1 MSDDTDPTH
10 SERDCLQ
17 RFMFEQL
24 DIRGTLAHLD
34 DAWAGVRDAQDYPEP
49 VQRLLGEMLTATA
62 LLASIVKV
70 KGTLTVQATGDG
82 PLAAVMAECRDR
94 SQLRGIAR
102 IRDEAAFTT
111 DRVANGGPA
120 NGGPAKGGPAE
131 GGPTEGTTALGKGL
145 ITITIRPEFGDRAGE
160 AYQGIVPMD
169 GSSLA
174 EALEGYF
181 VQSEQIPT
189 RLWLAADAGRAA
201 GMLIQALPQELARFD
216 HAEHQREEDF
226 GRISLLAGT
235 VSASELK
242 DLPGQQ
248 LLSRLFFEET
258 LSLQRAEHLEF
269 SCSCSHERTREALR
283 AMPLDEL
290 EQIIEEDGDIRMTC
304 QFCHAEYRFD
314 GIDVAAVHAQASAQG
329 PSGGEQLH

>member
-1 MSDDTDPTH
+1 MSDSPNPTQ
-10 SERDCLQ
+10 ENDRLQ

-24 DIRGTLAHLD
+24 DIRGALARLD
-34 DAWAGVRDAQDYPEP
+34 DAWAGVRDAQSYPEP

-94 SQLRGIAR
+94 TRLRGIAR
-102 IRDEAAFTT
+102 IRDEDAF
-111 DRVANGGPA
+111 
-120 NGGPAKGGPAE
+120 AE
-131 GGPTEGTTALGKGL
+131 GDIADGTSALGTGL
-145 ITITIRPEFGDRAGE
+145 ITITIRPELGDRAGE

-189 RLWLAADAGRAA
+189 RMWLAADSGRAA
-201 GMLIQALPQELARFD
+201 GMLIQALPPELARFD
-216 HAEHQREEDF
+216 HAEGQREEDF

-258 LSLQRAEHLEF
+258 LSLQPAESLEF

-283 AMPLDEL
+283 AMPLEEL
-290 EQIIEEDGDIRMTC
+290 QQIIKEDGDIRMTC

-314 GIDVAAVHAQASAQG
+314 GIDVAAVHAQASAQAP
-329 PSGGEQLH
+329 PSGDQLH

>member
-1 MSDDTDPTH
+1 MSDGTPDTSAESD
-10 SERDCLQ
+10 RLQ
-17 RFMFEQL
+17 RFMFEEL
-24 DIRGTLAHLD
+24 DIRGSLARLD

-94 SQLRGIAR
+94 SRLRGIAR
-102 IRDEAAFTT
+102 IRDEDALASTRLA
-111 DRVANGGPA
+111 D
-120 NGGPAKGGPAE
+120 
-131 GGPTEGTTALGKGL
+131 GTSPLGQGL
-145 ITITIRPEFGDRAGE
+145 ITITIRPELGDRAGE

-169 GSSLA
+169 GSTLA

-189 RLWLAADAGRAA
+189 RMWLTADTGRTA
-201 GMLIQALPQELARFD
+201 GMLIQALPPELARFD
-216 HAEHQREEDF
+216 HAERQREEDF

-235 VSASELK
+235 VSARELK

-248 LLSRLFFEET
+248 LLTRLFHEET
-258 LSLQRAEHLEF
+258 VSLQATESLEF
-269 SCSCSHERTREALR
+269 SCSCSHDRTREALR
-283 AMPLDEL
+283 AMPIEEL
-290 EQIIEEDGDIRMTC
+290 RQIIAEDGDIRMTC

-314 GIDVAAVHAQASAQG
+314 GIDVAAVHAQATGQKPA
-329 PSGGEQLH
+329 GGDQLH

>member
-1 MSDDTDPTH
+1 MSDDPLEAA
-10 SERDCLQ
+10 SESDRLQ
-17 RFMFEQL
+17 RFMFEEL
-24 DIRGTLAHLD
+24 DIRGALARLD
-34 DAWAGVRDAQDYPEP
+34 DAWASVRDAQSYPEP

-102 IRDEAAFTT
+102 IRDEDAFATE
-111 DRVANGGPA
+111 NI
-120 NGGPAKGGPAE
+120 AE
-131 GGPTEGTTALGKGL
+131 GTAALGKGL
-145 ITITIRPEFGDRAGE
+145 ITITIRPELGDRAGE

-181 VQSEQIPT
+181 IQSEQIPT
-189 RLWLAADAGRAA
+189 RIWLTADKERSA
-201 GMLIQALPQELARFD
+201 GMLIQALPPELARFN
-216 HAEHQREEDF
+216 HAERQREEDF

-242 DLPGQQ
+242 DLPGQR

-258 LSLQRAEHLEF
+258 VALQQAESLEF

-283 AMPLDEL
+283 AMPLSEL
-290 EQIIEEDGDIRMTC
+290 EQIILEDGEIRMTC
-304 QFCHAEYRFD
+304 QFCQAEYRFD
-314 GIDVAAVHAQASAQG
+314 GIDVAAVHAPGNAHA
-329 PSGGEQLH
+329 PSGDDPLH

>member
-1 MSDDTDPTH
+1 MSMQMSDDPFEAGPESD
-10 SERDCLQ
+10 RLQ
-17 RFMFEQL
+17 RFMFEEL
-24 DIRGTLAHLD
+24 DIRGALARLD
-34 DAWAGVRDAQDYPEP
+34 DAWTSVRDAQSYPEP

-102 IRDEAAFTT
+102 IRDEDAFATE
-111 DRVANGGPA
+111 NI
-120 NGGPAKGGPAE
+120 AE
-131 GGPTEGTTALGKGL
+131 GTAALGKGL
-145 ITITIRPEFGDRAGE
+145 ITITIRPELGDRAGE

-189 RLWLAADAGRAA
+189 RIWLAADEERSAGL
-201 GMLIQALPQELARFD
+201 LIQALPPELARFN
-216 HAEHQREEDF
+216 HAERQREEDF

-242 DLPGQQ
+242 DLPGQR

-258 LSLQRAEHLEF
+258 VSLQQAESLEF

-283 AMPLDEL
+283 AMPLAEL
-290 EQIIEEDGDIRMTC
+290 EQILLEDGDIRMTC
-304 QFCHAEYRFD
+304 QFCHTEYRFD
-314 GIDVAAVHAQASAQG
+314 GIDVAAVHAQAAPG
-329 PSGGEQLH
+329 DDQLH

>member
-1 MSDDTDPTH
+1 MPDNRPNTISESDH
-10 SERDCLQ
+10 LQ
-17 RFMFEQL
+17 RFMFEEL
-24 DIRGTLAHLD
+24 DIRGALARLD
-34 DAWAGVRDAQDYPEP
+34 DAWAAVRDAQSYPEP

-111 DRVANGGPA
+111 DSV
-120 NGGPAKGGPAE
+120 AKGGPAE
-131 GGPTEGTTALGKGL
+131 GTAALGKGL
-145 ITITIRPEFGDRAGE
+145 ITITIRPELGDRAGE

-169 GSSLA
+169 GCSLA

-189 RLWLAADAGRAA
+189 RIWLAADEGRTAGL
-201 GMLIQALPQELARFD
+201 LIQALPPELARFD
-216 HAEHQREEDF
+216 HAEQQREEDF

-258 LSLQRAEHLEF
+258 LSLQPSENLQF

-290 EQIIEEDGDIRMTC
+290 EQIIKEDGDIRMTC

-314 GIDVAAVHAQASAQG
+314 GIDVAAVHAQSP
-329 PSGGEQLH
+329 PSSDPLH

>member
-1 MSDDTDPTH
+1 MSDDATDTSPE
-10 SERDCLQ
+10 SDCLQ

-24 DIRGTLAHLD
+24 DIRGALVRLD
-34 DAWAGVRDAQDYPEP
+34 DAWAGVRDAQSYPKP

-70 KGTLTVQATGDG
+70 NGTLTVQASGDG

-94 SQLRGIAR
+94 TQLRGIAR
-102 IRDEAAFTT
+102 IRDEEAF
-111 DRVANGGPA
+111 DGDNLID
-120 NGGPAKGGPAE
+120 
-131 GGPTEGTTALGKGL
+131 GTAALGQGL
-145 ITITIRPEFGDRAGE
+145 ITITIRPELGDRAGE

-189 RLWLAADAGRAA
+189 RFWLAADESHTA
-201 GMLIQALPQELARFD
+201 GMLIQALPPELTRFN
-216 HAEHQREEDF
+216 HAERQREEDF
-226 GRISLLAGT
+226 ARISLLAGT
-235 VSASELK
+235 VTAKELK
-242 DLPGQQ
+242 DLPGQR

-258 LSLQRAEHLEF
+258 ISLQKIENIDF

-283 AMPLDEL
+283 AMPLEEL
-290 EQIIEEDGDIRMTC
+290 EQILAEDGDISMTC

-314 GIDVAAVHAQASAQG
+314 GIDVAAVHAQA
-329 PSGGEQLH
+329 PPGGDLLH

>member
-1 MSDDTDPTH
+1 MSTKMSDDTPEAA
-10 SERDCLQ
+10 SESDRLQ
-17 RFMFEQL
+17 RFMFEEL
-24 DIRGTLAHLD
+24 DIRGALARLD
-34 DAWAGVRDAQDYPEP
+34 DAWAGVRDAQSYPEP

-102 IRDEAAFTT
+102 IRDEEAFTT
-111 DRVANGGPA
+111 DSV
-120 NGGPAKGGPAE
+120 AE
-131 GGPTEGTTALGKGL
+131 GTAALGKGL
-145 ITITIRPEFGDRAGE
+145 ITITIRPELGDRAGE

-181 VQSEQIPT
+181 IQSEQIPT
-189 RLWLAADAGRAA
+189 RIWLAADEDRSA
-201 GMLIQALPQELARFD
+201 GMLIQALPPELARFD
-216 HAEHQREEDF
+216 HADRQREEDF

-235 VSASELK
+235 VSAHELK
-242 DLPGQQ
+242 GLPGQR

-258 LSLQRAEHLEF
+258 VSLQKSETLEF
-269 SCSCSHERTREALR
+269 SCSCSHDRTREALR

-290 EQIIEEDGDIRMTC
+290 EQILLEDGDIRMTC

-314 GIDVAAVHAQASAQG
+314 GIDVAAVHAQA
-329 PSGGEQLH
+329 PSGGDQLH

>member
-1 MSDDTDPTH
+1 MSDDPLQAA
-10 SERDCLQ
+10 SESDRLQ
-17 RFMFEQL
+17 RFLFEEL
-24 DIRGTLAHLD
+24 DIRGALARLD
-34 DAWAGVRDAQDYPEP
+34 DAWAGVRDAQSYPEP

-102 IRDEAAFTT
+102 IRDEEAFTT
-111 DRVANGGPA
+111 TNM
-120 NGGPAKGGPAE
+120 
-131 GGPTEGTTALGKGL
+131 TEGTAALGKGL
-145 ITITIRPEFGDRAGE
+145 ITITIRPELGDRAGE

-181 VQSEQIPT
+181 IQSEQIPT
-189 RLWLAADAGRAA
+189 RIWLAADADRSA
-201 GMLIQALPQELARFD
+201 GMLIQALPPELARYN
-216 HAEHQREEDF
+216 HAERQREEDF

-242 DLPGQQ
+242 ELPGQR

-258 LSLQRAEHLEF
+258 VSLQQAESLEF

-283 AMPLDEL
+283 AMPLPEL
-290 EQIIEEDGDIRMTC
+290 EQILLEDGEIRMTC
-304 QFCHAEYRFD
+304 QFCHNEYRFD
-314 GIDVAAVHAQASAQG
+314 GIDVAAVHAQASAG
-329 PSGGEQLH
+329 DDQLH